1 MKQPELVSATRA
13 ELDALLAL
21 ARAMPFPQPQY
32 ALLEGVLGTFVHV
45 MEALQ
50 NAKTSLERLR
60 QMLFGRRTES
70 TANVLKLIGTGTDGS
85 SEQIGRAIEPTADD
99 PVAPSAGVGTV
110 SKKRKGH
117 GRNGAAAYL
126 GAPVTEIPV
135 PDIKSGDPCP
145 NCLIGKVY
153 DAPPKV
159 IVKVVGNPPLTASI
173 FKCRCLRCRLCDYT
187 VSAPLPVGVSA
198 VKYEPSCATVLAL
211 LHYGSGMPFH
221 RLDRLQSCLQMPAPT
236 STQWDLLDKMAAAGP
251 SLVYQEMI
259 KQAAQGK
266 LLHNDDTTARILD
279 LMGVRRAKALAAG
292 KPLPEMKA
300 INTTGVVAL
309 LGGVGG
315 VGELGEVGGVDG
327 VDGVKVILFFT
338 GALHSGMNMEKVLA
352 NRAEELAAPIQ
363 MCDALAANTK
373 GAFLT
378 FLALCLAH
386 ARRQF
391 VDVAENFPDACRY
404 IIEVFASVYRID
416 QEAKDM
422 GMSDQAR
429 LRHHRA
435 FSRGPMVT
443 LKKWMRKQLA
453 DRKVEPNSGLGKAM
467 RYMLKHW
474 MGLTLFYRKVGAPL
488 DNNIVE
494 RTLKS
499 AIIYRKN
506 SLFYRSQHGAHVGDI
521 LMSVIFTCESCKAN
535 AFDYLQTLQIHDAEV
550 AAHPHRWLP
559 WNYGAALAE
568 ITTSPPTPVATPV
581 YVRVTP
587 PVAICAREP
596 ARSHA

>member
-535 AFDYLQTLQIHDAEV
+535 AFDYLQALQIHDAEV